1 MNKLIIALLFGT
13 AISSCTSVKQI
24 GKVNMVS
31 TRNIDPNLD
40 YSLISTYS
48 GGSKR
53 ELKKSRAKS
62 IEDAID
68 QTVKKVPGGEFAMNV
83 KIYTVRKINR
93 EYIAVEGDVWGKAG
107 EASYKG
113 FKVGESVIWKSGG
126 SYKKGTI
133 TSLKDDKVCL
143 IKTESGD
150 IVEKKY
156 DDITEAE

>member
-1 MNKLIIALLFGT
+1 MRNINSHIKNSLYFWSNQNLQMMKKLIIALLIGT
-13 AISSCTSVKQI
+13 TILSCTSVRQI

-107 EASYKG
+107 EASYKA
-113 FKVGESVIWKSGG
+113 I
-126 SYKKGTI
+126 
-133 TSLKDDKVCL
+133 
-143 IKTESGD
+143 
-150 IVEKKY
+150 
-156 DDITEAE
+156 